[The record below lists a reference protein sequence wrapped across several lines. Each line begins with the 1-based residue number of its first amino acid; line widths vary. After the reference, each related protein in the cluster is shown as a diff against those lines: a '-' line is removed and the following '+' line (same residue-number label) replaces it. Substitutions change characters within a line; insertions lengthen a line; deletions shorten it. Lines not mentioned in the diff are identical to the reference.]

1 MCIEIIVQLQTILQR
16 FTACVCGGG
25 SICVHGKRR
34 TTCRECSNAGS
45 TAATGKRKRND
56 DDEEG
61 DDSHG
66 AGTTG
71 APINAPQ
78 RTTMSRY
85 PQQQGDLSSEHIII
99 IDLTAGTDDDEEGD
113 GAGTTP
119 LEK

>member
-56 DDEEG
+56 DGEEG
-61 DDSHG
+61 DDCHG

-78 RTTMSRY
+78 RTVSRY